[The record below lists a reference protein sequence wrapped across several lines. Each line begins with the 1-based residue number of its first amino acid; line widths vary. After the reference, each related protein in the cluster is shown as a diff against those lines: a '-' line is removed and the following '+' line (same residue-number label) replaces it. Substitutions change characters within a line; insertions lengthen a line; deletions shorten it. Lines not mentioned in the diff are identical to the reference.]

1 MHTKIKSDESWYNK
15 AMSSTLRNTPF
26 LFQGSFSKPNYFE
39 GWYYKQVHEASNRS
53 ISFIF
58 GISTRDPHAFIQIIT
73 SNPLVT
79 TYVRY
84 PLERFQAH
92 ENGYRL
98 GNSFFAPDRLVID
111 VDDATIAVKGEL
123 TLTHLTPIHRNAYA
137 PNIMGPF
144 AYLGNMECNHGVV
157 SMTHR
162 VNGSLSVNGDPW
174 TFTEQVGYIEKD
186 WGRSFPRRYVWIQ
199 GNHFDQDAALMV
211 SVADIPFLGF
221 HFEGVI
227 CQLNLGHEV
236 FRIATY
242 TGARCTGIT
251 HTNDGF
257 KLTLKQGS
265 TILEVIAHV
274 PQQGILKSPSMGAMT
289 QTIKEGLGG
298 TIDVVLHRKGHP
310 TLSLT
315 STHCGIEIEGY

>member
-1 MHTKIKSDESWYNK
+1 
-15 AMSSTLRNTPF
+15 MSSTYRNTPF
-26 LFQGSFSKPNYFE
+26 LFQGSLTKPNYFE
-39 GWYYKQVHEASNRS
+39 GWYYKHVHEDSNRS

-84 PLERFQAH
+84 PLESFQAH
-92 ENGYRL
+92 QNGYRL
-98 GNSFFAPDRLVID
+98 GNSFFSPDRVIIN
-111 VDDATIAVKGEL
+111 VEDDTIAVSGEL
-123 TLTHLTPIHRNAYA
+123 TLNQLTPIHRNAYA

-162 VNGSLSVNGDPW
+162 VNGTIRVNGESW
-174 TFTEQVGYIEKD
+174 SFTDQVGYIEKD

-199 GNHFDQDAALMV
+199 GNHFEQDAALML
-211 SVADIPFLGF
+211 SVADIPFLGL

-227 CQLNLGHEV
+227 CQLNLADDV
-236 FRIATY
+236 YRIATY
-242 TGARCTGIT
+242 TGARCTGIH
-251 HTNDGF
+251 HTADGF
-257 KLTLKQGS
+257 TLTLKQGS
-265 TILEVIAHV
+265 LSLDITAHV

-298 TIDVVLHRKGHP
+298 TIDLVLHRKDQPDLH
-310 TLSLT
+310 LT

>member
-1 MHTKIKSDESWYNK
+1 MHPKIKSDESCYND

-26 LFQGSFSKPNYFE
+26 LFQGSTKKSNYFE
-39 GWYYKQVHEASNRS
+39 GWYYKHVHEESNRS

-84 PLERFQAH
+84 PLESFEAF
-92 ENGYRL
+92 ENGYRC
-98 GNSFFAPDRLVID
+98 GDSFFAPDKVIMN
-111 VDDATIAVKGEL
+111 VKDDTISVSGEL
-123 TLTHLTPIHRNAYA
+123 DLTQLTPIHRNAYA

-144 AYLGNMECNHGVV
+144 AYLENMECNHGVV
-157 SMTHR
+157 SMNHQ
-162 VNGSLSVNGDPW
+162 VNGTISVNGEAW
-174 TFTEQVGYIEKD
+174 TFSDQAGYIEKD
-186 WGRSFPRRYVWIQ
+186 WGRSFPRRYIWIQ

-227 CQLNLGHEV
+227 CQLNV
-236 FRIATY
+236 KDQVYRIATY
-242 TGARCTGIT
+242 TGARCTGIC
-251 HTNDGF
+251 HTDDGF
-257 KLTLKQGS
+257 TLTLKQGS
-265 TILEVIAHV
+265 LTLDVTAHV

-298 TIDVVLHRKGHP
+298 TIDLVLHRKGQP
-310 TLSLT
+310 DLQLT

>member
-15 AMSSTLRNTPF
+15 SMSSTLRNTPF
-26 LFQGSFSKPNYFE
+26 LFQGSFTKPNYFE
-39 GWYYKQVHEASNRS
+39 GWYYKHVHEESNRS

-84 PLERFQAH
+84 PLESFQAH
-92 ENGYRL
+92 LNGYRC
-98 GNSFFAPDRLVID
+98 GDSFFAPDKVMMNVKD
-111 VDDATIAVKGEL
+111 ETISVFGEL
-123 TLTHLTPIHRNAYA
+123 TLHQLTPIHRNVYA

-157 SMTHR
+157 SMNHQ
-162 VNGSLSVNGDPW
+162 VNGTITVNGEMW
-174 TFTEQVGYIEKD
+174 TFSDQVGYIEKD

-199 GNHFDQDAALMV
+199 GNHFDHDAALMV

-221 HFEGVI
+221 YFEGVI
-227 CQLNLGHEV
+227 CQLNLPNQV
-236 FRIATY
+236 YRIATY
-242 TGARCTGIT
+242 TGARCTGIQ
-251 HTNDGF
+251 HTPDGF
-257 KLTLKQGS
+257 TLTLKQGS
-265 TILEVIAHV
+265 LSLDITAHV

-298 TIDVVLHRKGHP
+298 TIDLVLHRKGQP
-310 TLSLT
+310 DLYLT

>member
-1 MHTKIKSDESWYNK
+1 
-15 AMSSTLRNTPF
+15 MSSTLRNTPF
-26 LFQGSFSKPNYFE
+26 LFQGSIKKPNYFE
-39 GWYYKQVHEASNRS
+39 GWYYKHVHEESNRS

-84 PLERFQAH
+84 PLESFQAF
-92 ENGYRL
+92 ENGYRC
-98 GNSFFAPDRLVID
+98 GDSFFAPDKVIMNVKD
-111 VDDATIAVKGEL
+111 ETISVSGEL
-123 TLTHLTPIHRNAYA
+123 HLSQLTPIHRNVYA

-157 SMTHR
+157 SMNHQ
-162 VNGSLSVNGDPW
+162 VNGTIIVNGEAW
-174 TFTEQVGYIEKD
+174 TFSDQVGYIEKD
-186 WGRSFPRRYVWIQ
+186 WGRSFPRRYIWIQ

-211 SVADIPFLGF
+211 SVADIPFMGS

-227 CQLNLGHEV
+227 CQLNVQDHV
-236 FRIATY
+236 YRIATY
-242 TGARCTGIT
+242 TGARCTGIR

-257 KLTLKQGS
+257 TLTLKQGS
-265 TILEVIAHV
+265 LSLDVTAHV

-298 TIDVVLHRKGHP
+298 TIDLVLHRKGQSD
-310 TLSLT
+310 LQLT

>member
-1 MHTKIKSDESWYNK
+1 MYREINRNESWYNEF
-15 AMSSTLRNTPF
+15 MSSTLRNTPF
-26 LFQGSFSKPNYFE
+26 LFQGSLTKPNYFE
-39 GWYYKQVHEASNRS
+39 GWYYKQVHENSDRS

-84 PLERFQAH
+84 PLESFRAH
-92 ENGYRL
+92 EQGYRL
-98 GNSFFAPDRLVID
+98 GNSWFSPDRLVLD
-111 VDDATIAVKGEL
+111 VEDATLAVRGEL
-123 TLTHLTPIHRNAYA
+123 HLSQLTPIHRNLYA

-157 SMTHR
+157 SMSHR
-162 VNGSLSVNGDPW
+162 VHGLITVNGESW
-174 TFTEQVGYIEKD
+174 SFTDQVGYLEKD

-199 GNHFDQDAALMV
+199 GNHFDQDAAIMI
-211 SVADIPFLGF
+211 SVADIPFMGF

-227 CQLNLGHEV
+227 CQLNV
-236 FRIATY
+236 ANAVYRIATY
-242 TGARCTGIT
+242 TGARCTGIA
-251 HTNDGF
+251 HTDDGF
-257 KLTLKQGS
+257 KLTIKQGS
-265 TILEVIAHV
+265 LSLEVIAHV
-274 PQQGILKSPSMGAMT
+274 PDQGILKSPSMGAMT

-298 TIDVVLHRKGHP
+298 TIEVVLHRKGHAS
-310 TLSLT
+310 LHLT

>member
-1 MHTKIKSDESWYNK
+1 MRHEINRNESWYNEF
-15 AMSSTLRNTPF
+15 MSSTLRDTPF
-26 LFQGSFSKPNYFE
+26 LFQGSLTKPNYFE
-39 GWYYKQVHEASNRS
+39 GWYYKQVHENSDRS

-84 PLERFQAH
+84 PLESYQAQ

-98 GNSFFAPDRLVID
+98 GKSFFSPDRLILD
-111 VDDATIAVKGEL
+111 VEDATIAVKGEL
-123 TLTHLTPIHRNAYA
+123 LLSQMTPIHRNAYA

-157 SMTHR
+157 SMSHR
-162 VNGSLSVNGDPW
+162 VNGSITVNGKSWSFAD
-174 TFTEQVGYIEKD
+174 QVGYLEKD

-211 SVADIPFLGF
+211 SVANIPFMGLR
-221 HFEGVI
+221 FEGVI
-227 CQLNLGHEV
+227 CQLNIGNEV
-236 FRIATY
+236 MRIATY

-251 HTNDGF
+251 HTDDGF
-257 KLTLKQGS
+257 QLTIKQGS
-265 TILEVIAHV
+265 MSLEVIAHV
-274 PQQGILKSPSMGAMT
+274 PDQGILKSPSMGAMT

-298 TIDVVLHRKGHP
+298 TVDVVLHRKGQEP
-310 TLSLT
+310 LRLT